1 MLPAHR
7 VYVEPFCGSAAV
19 LFAKE
24 PSTHEVLNDRY
35 GDVVTFFR
43 VLRDEPV
50 ELQRLCRLTPYSRE
64 EYLTAD
70 LSEPELDDLERA
82 RRFFVRC
89 HQSFNAEG
97 AGHAAGWSNGMYRG
111 SSQATTVAT
120 VADSLESTA
129 ERLRKVVIDNRDA
142 TAVMAKYDAPD
153 AAFYV
158 DPPYLGS
165 TRSGLDA
172 AKRRSRNYAHD
183 MPDADE
189 HRSLAEV
196 LHGLT
201 GSVLLSGYPSPLYDE
216 LYGDW
221 WQAEVSVQRPTT
233 NQRGS
238 TGPRATEV
246 VWSNRPLE
254 VEREWT
260 LFDHEHF
267 SEQAAR
273 PVTSP
278 PPGMPFE
285 EAADLREIRDR
296 GGQHGP

>member
-1 MLPAHR
+1 MGDGAMRPPFPYYGAKVRLAPWIASMLPAHR

-24 PSTHEVLNDRY
+24 PATHEVLNDRY
-35 GDVVTFFR
+35 SDVVTFFR
-43 VLRDEPV
+43 VLRETPA
-50 ELQRLCRLTPYSRE
+50 ELRRVCQLTPYSRE
-64 EYLTAD
+64 EYAVAD
-70 LSEPELDDLERA
+70 LREPDLSDLERA

-111 SSQATTVAT
+111 SSQATTVRT
-120 VADSLESTA
+120 TADALDVMA
-129 ERLRKVVIDNRDA
+129 DRLRGVVIENRDA
-142 TAVMAKYDAPD
+142 AAVIARYDAD
-153 AAFYV
+153 DTAFYV

-183 MPDADE
+183 MPNDDD
-189 HRSLAEV
+189 HRALAEV
-196 LHGLT
+196 LHGCA
-201 GSVLLSGYPSPLYDE
+201 GAVLLSGYPSSLYEE

-238 TGPRATEV
+238 TGTRAPEV
-246 VWSNRPLE
+246 VWSNRSPAAADGG
-254 VEREWT
+254 T
-260 LFDHEHF
+260 LFEP
-267 SEQAAR
+267 SELVA
-273 PVTSP
+273 
-278 PPGMPFE
+278 
-285 EAADLREIRDR
+285 
-296 GGQHGP
+296 